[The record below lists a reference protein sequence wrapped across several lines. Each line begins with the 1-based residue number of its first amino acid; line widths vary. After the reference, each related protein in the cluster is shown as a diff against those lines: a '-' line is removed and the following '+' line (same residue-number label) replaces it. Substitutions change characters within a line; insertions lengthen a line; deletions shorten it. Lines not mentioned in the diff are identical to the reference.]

1 VRVYIC
7 WEISYHII
15 FLQLAHGEL
24 EQELAEVSLQLLI
37 SITRGS
43 NRILIVSLDLGL
55 EMEMVAPD
63 LEVVVG
69 IMAHGALEQELAEVF
84 LQLLISITRGSN
96 HILIVSLDLGLEMV
110 APDLEV
116 VVGIM
121 ELS

>member
-1 VRVYIC
+1 MLGNI
-7 WEISYHII
+7 ISYHII
-15 FLQLAHGEL
+15 FLQLAHGAL